1 MSMRDLVPSQLRS
14 EWREQGWY
22 SGTDGFRLFEEQ
34 ARKHP
39 EAVAVIDD
47 SGEVTYGELEAKA
60 RFVAGRLADVGV
72 GPGDVVGI
80 QVPNAHQACAID
92 LAVAAL
98 GAVCLPYP
106 MLLRERET
114 MALLG
119 RARAGVAVVAREFGG
134 HDYAK
139 MIDSLRPDLP
149 ALHDVFVL
157 GDAYEGFHHLDPSL
171 GAGSAAASLP
181 EAAVDP
187 DSPGRILVTSGT
199 EALPKMVVFS
209 HHAVTGGIGTVL
221 AKLDTRRL
229 HQPPPMQSSSP
240 MRVLC
245 LVPLSSGFGALG
257 TFGALAR
264 LGQTLVVTAA
274 FDPARA
280 LELVERHR
288 VTHIL
293 AVPTMLV
300 MMLGAHEKQDVSSL
314 EVVATFG
321 SALARA
327 TLDEARARF
336 GCAFV
341 NGYGCSDGAA
351 SQTALDDS
359 PEHVAQTVGRPDPAV
374 TAIRIC
380 DEDGK
385 DVAAGEIGEVLGR
398 GPLSPMC
405 YLEAPDLDARYR
417 TEDGWSKTGDLG
429 TIDADGYL
437 RIVGRVKDIIIRGGY
452 NISPGETEELLL
464 SHPAIIHAACVGM
477 PDERLGER
485 MCAFVVLRAGAVA
498 PPLEEVADHLTAG
511 GLAKNKLPERLEVID
526 ELPLG
531 PTGKILKRV
540 LRDIIAAKIAEE
552 RTSS

>member
-34 ARKHP
+34 ARQHP
-39 EAVAVIDD
+39 DAVAVIDD
-47 SGEVTYGELEAKA
+47 AGEVTYAELEAKA
-60 RFVAGRLADVGV
+60 RLVAGRLAGAGV

-80 QVPNAHQACAID
+80 QVPNVHQACAID

-114 MALLG
+114 LALLG

-157 GDAYEGFHHLDPSL
+157 GDAYEGFHHLDSAL
-171 GAGSAAASLP
+171 GAGTSPQPLP

-221 AKLDTRRL
+221 AKLDTG
-229 HQPPPMQSSSP
+229 SP

-280 LELVERHR
+280 LDLVERHR

-327 TLDEARARF
+327 TLDEARVRF

-385 DVAAGEIGEVLGR
+385 DVAAGETGEVWGR

-417 TEDGWSKTGDLG
+417 TDGGWSKTGDLG
-429 TIDADGYL
+429 TIDDGYL

-464 SHPAIIHAACVGM
+464 SHPAVVHAACVGM

-485 MCAFVVLRAGAVA
+485 MCAFVVLRAGAAA
-498 PPLEEVADHLTAG
+498 PTLDEIADHLTAG
-511 GLAKNKLPERLEVID
+511 GLAKNKLPERLEVMA

-540 LRDIIAAKIAEE
+540 LRDVIAAKVADAGG
-552 RTSS
+552 SS

>member
-22 SGTDGFRLFEEQ
+22 SGKDGFRLFEEQ
-34 ARKHP
+34 ARRRP
-39 EAVAVIDD
+39 DAVAVIDD
-47 SGEVTYGELEAKA
+47 SGEITYAELETKA
-60 RFVAGRLADVGV
+60 RFVAGRLADAGV

-80 QVPNAHQACAID
+80 QVPNVHQACAID

-114 MALLG
+114 LALLG
-119 RARAGVAVVAREFGG
+119 RARAGVAVVGREFGG

-149 ALHDVFVL
+149 DLGDVFVL
-157 GDAYEGFHHLDPSL
+157 GDAYDGFHHLDPTL
-171 GAGSAAASLP
+171 GSGTSPAPLP
-181 EAAVDP
+181 ETTVDP
-187 DSPGRILVTSGT
+187 DTPGRILVTSGT

-221 AKLDTRRL
+221 AKLDTG
-229 HQPPPMQSSSP
+229 SP

-257 TFGALAR
+257 TFGAVAR

-300 MMLGAHEKQDVSSL
+300 MMLGAHEKQDLSSL

-380 DEDGK
+380 DENGR
-385 DVAAGEIGEVLGR
+385 DVAAGETGEVWGR

-417 TEDGWSKTGDLG
+417 TEDGWSRTGDLG
-429 TIDADGYL
+429 TLDDDGYL

-452 NISPGETEELLL
+452 NISPGETEELLI
-464 SHPAIIHAACVGM
+464 SHPAIVHAACVGM

-485 MCAFVVLRAGAVA
+485 MCAFVVLRSGAAA
-498 PPLEEVADHLTAG
+498 PSLEEIAAHLTAG

-540 LRDIIAAKIAEE
+540 LRDVIAAKVADEGG
-552 RTSS
+552 SS

>member
-22 SGTDGFRLFEEQ
+22 SGRDGFRLFEEQ
-34 ARKHP
+34 ARRHP
-39 EAVAVIDD
+39 DAVAVIDD
-47 SGEVTYGELEAKA
+47 SGEITYAELETKA
-60 RFVAGRLADVGV
+60 RFVAHRLADAGV

-80 QVPNAHQACAID
+80 QVPNVHQACAID

-114 MALLG
+114 LALLG
-119 RARAGVAVVAREFGG
+119 RARAGVAVVGREFGG

-157 GDAYEGFHHLDPSL
+157 GDAYEGFHHLDPAL
-171 GAGSAAASLP
+171 GTGASPAPLP
-181 EAAVDP
+181 ETTVDP
-187 DSPGRILVTSGT
+187 DTPGRILVTSGT

-209 HHAVTGGIGTVL
+209 HHAVTGGIGAVL
-221 AKLDTRRL
+221 AKLDTG
-229 HQPPPMQSSSP
+229 SP

-257 TFGALAR
+257 TFGAVAR

-300 MMLGAHEKQDVSSL
+300 MMLGAHEKQDLSSL

-380 DEDGK
+380 DEDGR
-385 DVAAGEIGEVLGR
+385 DVAAGEIGEVWGR

-405 YLEAPDLDARYR
+405 YLEAPDLDTRYR
-417 TEDGWSKTGDLG
+417 TEDGWSRTGDLG
-429 TIDADGYL
+429 TLDDDGYL

-452 NISPGETEELLL
+452 NISPGETEELLV
-464 SHPAIIHAACVGM
+464 SHPAIVHAACVGM

-485 MCAFVVLRAGAVA
+485 MCAFVVLRSGAETPA
-498 PPLEEVADHLTAG
+498 LEEVAAHLTAG
-511 GLAKNKLPERLEVID
+511 GLARNKLPERLEVID

-540 LRDIIAAKIAEE
+540 LRDIIAARIAEE
-552 RTSS
+552 GASS

>member
-34 ARKHP
+34 ARQHP
-39 EAVAVIDD
+39 GAVAVIDD
-47 SGEVTYGELEAKA
+47 AGEVTYAELEAKA
-60 RFVAGRLADVGV
+60 RLVAGRLAGAGV

-80 QVPNAHQACAID
+80 QVPNVHQACAVD

-114 MALLG
+114 LALLG

-157 GDAYEGFHHLDPSL
+157 GDAYEGFHHLDSAL
-171 GAGSAAASLP
+171 GAGTSPQPLP

-221 AKLDTRRL
+221 AKLDTG
-229 HQPPPMQSSSP
+229 SP

-280 LELVERHR
+280 LDLVERHR

-327 TLDEARARF
+327 TLDEARVRF

-385 DVAAGEIGEVLGR
+385 DVAAGETGEVWGR

-417 TEDGWSKTGDLG
+417 TDGGWSKTGDLG
-429 TIDADGYL
+429 TIDDGYL

-464 SHPAIIHAACVGM
+464 SHPAVVHAACVGM

-485 MCAFVVLRAGAVA
+485 MCAFVVLRAGAAA
-498 PPLEEVADHLTAG
+498 PTLDEIADHLTAG
-511 GLAKNKLPERLEVID
+511 GLAKNKLPERLEVMA

-540 LRDIIAAKIAEE
+540 LRDVIAAKVADAGG
-552 RTSS
+552 SS

>member
-34 ARKHP
+34 ARQHP
-39 EAVAVIDD
+39 DAVAVIDD
-47 SGEVTYGELEAKA
+47 AGEVTYAELEAKA
-60 RFVAGRLADVGV
+60 RLVAGRLAGAGV

-80 QVPNAHQACAID
+80 QVPNVHQACAID

-114 MALLG
+114 LALLG

-157 GDAYEGFHHLDPSL
+157 GDAYEGFHHLDSDL
-171 GAGSAAASLP
+171 GAGTSPQPLP

-221 AKLDTRRL
+221 AKLDTG
-229 HQPPPMQSSSP
+229 SP

-280 LELVERHR
+280 LDLVERHR

-327 TLDEARARF
+327 TLDEARVRF

-385 DVAAGEIGEVLGR
+385 DVAAGETGEVWGR

-417 TEDGWSKTGDLG
+417 TDGGWSKTGDLG
-429 TIDADGYL
+429 TIDDGYL

-464 SHPAIIHAACVGM
+464 SHPAVVHAACVGM

-485 MCAFVVLRAGAVA
+485 MCAFVVLRAGAAA
-498 PPLEEVADHLTAG
+498 PTLDEIADHLTAG
-511 GLAKNKLPERLEVID
+511 GLAKNKLPERLEVMA

-540 LRDIIAAKIAEE
+540 LRDVIAAKVADAGG
-552 RTSS
+552 SS

>member
-34 ARKHP
+34 ARQHP
-39 EAVAVIDD
+39 DAVAVIDD
-47 SGEVTYGELEAKA
+47 AGEVTYAELEAKA
-60 RFVAGRLADVGV
+60 RLVAGRLAGAGV
-72 GPGDVVGI
+72 GPGDIVGI
-80 QVPNAHQACAID
+80 QVPNVHQACAID

-114 MALLG
+114 LALLG

-139 MIDSLRPDLP
+139 MIDFLRPDLP

-157 GDAYEGFHHLDPSL
+157 GDAYEGFHHLDPAL
-171 GAGSAAASLP
+171 GAGTGPQPLP

-221 AKLDTRRL
+221 AKLDTG
-229 HQPPPMQSSSP
+229 SP

-257 TFGALAR
+257 TFGAVAR

-280 LELVERHR
+280 LDLVERHR

-380 DEDGK
+380 AEDGK
-385 DVAAGEIGEVLGR
+385 DVAAGETGEVWGR

-417 TEDGWSKTGDLG
+417 TEGGWSKTGDLG
-429 TIDADGYL
+429 TIDDDGYL

-464 SHPAIIHAACVGM
+464 SHPAVVHAACVGM

-485 MCAFVVLRAGAVA
+485 MCAFVVLRAGAGA
-498 PPLEEVADHLTAG
+498 PTLDEIADHLTAG
-511 GLAKNKLPERLEVID
+511 GLARNKLPERLEVID
-526 ELPLG
+526 GLPLG

-540 LRDIIAAKIAEE
+540 LRDMIAAKIAEE
-552 RTSS
+552 GANT

>member
-1 MSMRDLVPSQLRS
+1 
-14 EWREQGWY
+14 
-22 SGTDGFRLFEEQ
+22 
-34 ARKHP
+34 
-39 EAVAVIDD
+39 
-47 SGEVTYGELEAKA
+47 
-60 RFVAGRLADVGV
+60 
-72 GPGDVVGI
+72 
-80 QVPNAHQACAID
+80 
-92 LAVAAL
+92 VAAL

-114 MALLG
+114 LALLG

-157 GDAYEGFHHLDPSL
+157 GDAYEGFHHLDPAL
-171 GAGSAAASLP
+171 GAGTSPQPLP
-181 EAAVDP
+181 EATVDP

-221 AKLDTRRL
+221 AKLDTG
-229 HQPPPMQSSSP
+229 SP

-280 LELVERHR
+280 LDLVERHR

-359 PEHVAQTVGRPDPAV
+359 PEQVAQTVGRPDPAV

-385 DVAAGEIGEVLGR
+385 DVAAGETGEVWGR

-405 YLEAPDLDARYR
+405 YLEAPDLDAGYR
-417 TEDGWSKTGDLG
+417 TEGGWSKTGDLG
-429 TIDADGYL
+429 TIDDDGYL

-464 SHPAIIHAACVGM
+464 SHPALAHAACVGM

-485 MCAFVVLRAGAVA
+485 MCAFVVLRAGAAA
-498 PPLEEVADHLTAG
+498 PTLDEIADHLTAG

-540 LRDIIAAKIAEE
+540 LRDMIAAKIADEGG
-552 RTSS
+552 SS

>member
-14 EWREQGWY
+14 EWQEQGWY
-22 SGTDGFRLFEEQ
+22 SGEDGFRLFEEQ
-34 ARKHP
+34 ARLHP
-39 EAVAVIDD
+39 DAVAVIDD
-47 SGEVTYGELEAKA
+47 AGEITYGELEAKA
-60 RFVAGRLADVGV
+60 RFVAGRLVDAGV
-72 GPGDVVGI
+72 GPGDIVGI

-114 MALLG
+114 LALLG
-119 RARAGVAVVAREFGG
+119 RARAGVAVVGREFGG

-149 ALHDVFVL
+149 ALHDIFVL

-171 GAGSAAASLP
+171 GAGSAAALP

-187 DSPGRILVTSGT
+187 DGPGRILVTSGT

-221 AKLDTRRL
+221 AKLDTG
-229 HQPPPMQSSSP
+229 SP

-257 TFGALAR
+257 TFGALGR

-280 LELVERHR
+280 LDLVERHR

-300 MMLGAHEKQDVSSL
+300 MMLGAHEKQDLSSL

-380 DEDGK
+380 DEDGN
-385 DVAAGEIGEVLGR
+385 DVAAGDTGEVWGR

-405 YLEAPDLDARYR
+405 YLGAPDLDARYR

-429 TIDADGYL
+429 TLDADGYL

-452 NISPGETEELLL
+452 NISPGETEELLV
-464 SHPAIIHAACVGM
+464 SHPAIVQAACVGM

-485 MCAFVVLRAGAVA
+485 ICAFVVLRQGEAA
-498 PPLEEVADHLTAG
+498 PPLLEDVAAHLTAA
-511 GLAKNKLPERLEVID
+511 GLARNKLPERLEVVD

-540 LRDIIAAKIAEE
+540 LRDIIAVRIADEGGNP
-552 RTSS
+552 

>member
-1 MSMRDLVPSQLRS
+1 MSVRDLVPSQLRS
-14 EWREQGWY
+14 EWQERGWY
-22 SGTDGFRLFEEQ
+22 SGQDGFRLFEEQ

-39 EAVAVIDD
+39 DAVAVIDD
-47 SGEVTYGELEAKA
+47 AGEVSYGELEAKA
-60 RFVAGRLADVGV
+60 RFVAGRLAGAGV
-72 GPGDVVGI
+72 GPGDIVGI

-114 MALLG
+114 LALLG
-119 RARAGVAVVAREFGG
+119 RSRAGVAVVAREFGG

-139 MIDSLRPDLP
+139 MIDSLRTDLP

-157 GDAYEGFHHLDPSL
+157 GDAYEGFHHLDPAL
-171 GAGSAAASLP
+171 GAGTTPPPLP
-181 EAAVDP
+181 DGAAVDP
-187 DSPGRILVTSGT
+187 DGPGRILVTSGT
-199 EALPKMVVFS
+199 ESLPKMVVFS
-209 HHAVTGGIGTVL
+209 HHAVSGGIGTVL
-221 AKLDTRRL
+221 AKLDTGA
-229 HQPPPMQSSSP
+229 P

-257 TFGALAR
+257 TFGAVAR

-280 LELVERHR
+280 LDLVERHR

-293 AVPTMLV
+293 GVPTMLV
-300 MMLGAHEKQDVSSL
+300 MMLGALEKQDVSSL
-314 EVVATFG
+314 EVVGTFG

-359 PEHVAQTVGRPDPAV
+359 AEHVAQTVGRPDPAV
-374 TAIRIC
+374 SAIRIC
-380 DEDGK
+380 DEDGN
-385 DVAAGEIGEVLGR
+385 DVAAGEVGEVWGR

-417 TEDGWSKTGDLG
+417 TDDGWSKTGDLG
-429 TIDADGYL
+429 TIGDDGYL

-452 NISPGETEELLL
+452 NISPGETEELLV
-464 SHPAIIHAACVGM
+464 SHPSVFHAACVGM
-477 PDERLGER
+477 PDDRLGER
-485 MCAFVVLRAGAVA
+485 MCAFVVLRPGAGA
-498 PPLEEVADHLTAG
+498 PSLEEIAAHLTAG

-526 ELPLG
+526 DLPLG

-540 LRDIIAAKIAEE
+540 LREIIAAKLADEGG
-552 RTSS
+552 SS

>member
-34 ARKHP
+34 ARQYP
-39 EAVAVIDD
+39 DAVAVIDD
-47 SGEVTYGELEAKA
+47 AGEVTYAELEAKA
-60 RFVAGRLADVGV
+60 RFVAGRLAAAGV
-72 GPGDVVGI
+72 GPGDIVGI

-114 MALLG
+114 LALLG

-157 GDAYEGFHHLDPSL
+157 GDAYEGFHHLDPAL
-171 GAGSAAASLP
+171 GTGTSPQPVP
-181 EAAVDP
+181 EAAIDP
-187 DSPGRILVTSGT
+187 DTPGRILVTSGT

-221 AKLDTRRL
+221 AKLDTG
-229 HQPPPMQSSSP
+229 SP

-257 TFGALAR
+257 TFGALGR

-280 LELVERHR
+280 LDLVERHR

-300 MMLGAHEKQDVSSL
+300 MMLGAHEKQDLSSL

-385 DVAAGEIGEVLGR
+385 DVAAGETGEVWGR

-429 TIDADGYL
+429 TIDDDGYL

-464 SHPAIIHAACVGM
+464 SHPAIVHAACVGM

-485 MCAFVVLRAGAVA
+485 MCAFVVLRRGAEA
-498 PPLEEVADHLTAG
+498 PSLEQIAAHLTAG
-511 GLAKNKLPERLEVID
+511 GLARNKLPERLEVID

-540 LRDIIAAKIAEE
+540 LRDIIAAKIADEGGA
-552 RTSS
+552 S